1 MTGISFF
8 SFNGKRNPN
17 VIPLQGKKRPAW
29 APLERTFLE
38 VPHYPGGRLIRT
50 QTKMRKI
57 IVPVA
62 LFYESMEEAEKLKEE
77 IANWLITDQPQELIF
92 DDEKDRT
99 YLAVIDESF
108 DPQQLVNLGEGVL
121 TFVCEMPYK
130 LGLTKT
136 VEFEMNG
143 RDLIGNVQN
152 KGTVESEP
160 KFTIHVEN
168 PSTFIDISRKKE
180 EETQHFRMGYPVSV
194 EERTVEKEQLVMHDE
209 MKTMVG
215 WTQNGPNTD
224 EGENTGTLK
233 SDGDRFVIDNFG
245 AGSKWHGGVARK
257 SLKEPLQDFTIEAIV
272 ECWNQNSAHSMGRVE
287 IYLLDVNSDIIAKL
301 TMAEV
306 HLNVASNYGEIRA
319 GKIKEGH
326 HIISTTGDSPWTW
339 NDFFGRLRLTRVGN
353 FWAADIARIL
363 PGGVYDSESYREYF
377 DVEEKYSKNQLAQV
391 MVHIGGWQEVK
402 RLNASVNDI
411 KVWKFNKTTTLEA
424 PYIVRKGD
432 VVEIDTADASIKING
447 KDAIYTKDL
456 FGDFINV
463 EKGANQIEIFP
474 SDIGQVEVTYRERYL

>member
-1 MTGISFF
+1 MGKLNFT
-8 SFNGKRNPN
+8 FNNIQKDYIQMLVGRKRPSWAPVKRNL
-17 VIPLQGKKRPAW
+17 VK
-29 APLERTFLE
+29 
-38 VPHYPGGRLIRT
+38 VPHRPGAFFMNTET
-50 QTKMRKI
+50 QERRIDVPIAIKAKKDMADLQKI
-57 IVPVA
+57 KEDLA
-62 LFYESMEEAEKLKEE
+62 EWLFTE
-77 IANWLITDQPQELIF
+77 QPTELIF
-92 DDEKDRT
+92 DDELDRT
-99 YLAVIDESF
+99 YLALIDGSVDLEE
-108 DPQQLVNLGEGVL
+108 LVNRGKGII
-121 TFVCEMPYK
+121 TFVCPMPYK
-130 LGLTKT
+130 LGPTKT

-287 IYLLDVNSDIIAKL
+287 IYLLDVNSDVVAKL

-447 KDAIYTKDL
+447 KNAIYTKDL
-456 FGDFINV
+456 FGDFINI
-463 EKGANQIEIFP
+463 EKGMNQIEVYP
-474 SDIGQVEVTYRERYL
+474 SDIGQVEVAYRERYL

>member
-1 MTGISFF
+1 MSKLNFT
-8 SFNGKRNPN
+8 FNNIRKDYIQMLVGRKRPSWAPIKRNLVRAPHRPGAFFIN
-17 VIPLQGKKRPAW
+17 TETQERRIDVPIVIKAKKDIADLQKVKEDLAAW
-29 APLERTFLE
+29 LVTE
-38 VPHYPGGRLIRT
+38 
-50 QTKMRKI
+50 
-57 IVPVA
+57 
-62 LFYESMEEAEKLKEE
+62 
-77 IANWLITDQPQELIF
+77 QPSELIF
-92 DDEKDRT
+92 DDELDRT
-99 YLAVIDESF
+99 YMALIDGSF
-108 DPQQLVNLGEGVL
+108 DAEELVNRGKGII
-121 TFVCEMPYK
+121 TFICVMPYK
-130 LGLTKT
+130 LGPNRKIDLKLEGSRLITNILN
-136 VEFEMNG
+136 NG
-143 RDLIGNVQN
+143 
-152 KGTVESEP
+152 SEYSDANF
-160 KFTIHVEN
+160 KIKVEN

-287 IYLLDVNSDIIAKL
+287 IYLLDVNSDVIAKL

-456 FGDFINV
+456 FGDFINI
-463 EKGANQIEIFP
+463 EKGMNQIEVFP

>member
-1 MTGISFF
+1 MSKLNFT
-8 SFNGKRNPN
+8 FNNIRKDYIQMLVGRKRPSWAPIKRNLVRAPHRPGAFFIN
-17 VIPLQGKKRPAW
+17 TETQERRIDVPIVIKAKKDIADLQKVKEDLAAW
-29 APLERTFLE
+29 LVTE
-38 VPHYPGGRLIRT
+38 
-50 QTKMRKI
+50 
-57 IVPVA
+57 
-62 LFYESMEEAEKLKEE
+62 
-77 IANWLITDQPQELIF
+77 QPSELIF
-92 DDEKDRT
+92 DDELDRA
-99 YLAVIDESF
+99 YLALIDGSF
-108 DPQQLVNLGEGVL
+108 DAEELVNRGKGII
-121 TFVCEMPYK
+121 TFICAMPYK
-130 LGLTKT
+130 LGPNRKIDLKLEGSRLITNILN
-136 VEFEMNG
+136 NG
-143 RDLIGNVQN
+143 
-152 KGTVESEP
+152 SEYSDANF
-160 KFTIHVEN
+160 KIKVEN

-287 IYLLDVNSDIIAKL
+287 IYLLDVNSDVIAKL

-456 FGDFINV
+456 FGDFINI
-463 EKGANQIEIFP
+463 EKGMNQIEVFP

>member
-1 MTGISFF
+1 MGSFK
-8 SFNGKRNPN
+8 FNGERKSYIHIKRGWSP
-17 VIPLQGKKRPAW
+17 PTW
-29 APLERTFLE
+29 APLKRNFLNT
-38 VPHYPGGRLIRT
+38 PGYPGARLLGTETDPRPLPIPVGV
-50 QTKMRKI
+50 
-57 IVPVA
+57 IVPKGA
-62 LFYESMEEAEKLKEE
+62 NLETLKEE
-77 IANWLITDQPQELIF
+77 IAGWLITEQPAELIF
-92 DDEKDRT
+92 DEMPDRT
-99 YLAVIDESF
+99 YMAFVDEDFDIDKF
-108 DPQQLVNLGEGVL
+108 MDIGQGTLKFICPI
-121 TFVCEMPYK
+121 PYK
-130 LGLTKT
+130 LGPTRKT
-136 VEFEMNG
+136 DFKLEG
-143 RDLIGNVQN
+143 SRLITNITNSGSKYSN
-152 KGTVESEP
+152 P
-160 KFTIHVEN
+160 KFKIKVEN

-180 EETQHFRMGYPVSV
+180 VEIQHFRMGYPVSV

-287 IYLLDVNSDIIAKL
+287 IYLLDVNSDVIAKL

>member
-1 MTGISFF
+1 MSSFT
-8 SFNGKRNPN
+8 FNNQRKEYIQIEKGWSP
-17 VIPLQGKKRPAW
+17 PTW
-29 APLERTFLE
+29 APLKRNFLKT
-38 VPHYPGGRLIRT
+38 PGYPGARLLGTDTDPRPLPVPVG
-50 QTKMRKI
+50 I
-57 IVPVA
+57 IVPDRTD
-62 LFYESMEEAEKLKEE
+62 LETLKEE
-77 IANWLITDQPQELIF
+77 IADWLITEQPAELVF
-92 DDEKDRT
+92 DVKPDRT
-99 YLAVIDESF
+99 YIAVIDEDFNIDDFVS
-108 DPQQLVNLGEGVL
+108 LGKGTL
-121 TFVCEMPYK
+121 KFICPMPYK
-130 LGLTKT
+130 LGPNRNIDFRLEGSRLITNISN
-136 VEFEMNG
+136 NG
-143 RDLIGNVQN
+143 SKYSD
-152 KGTVESEP
+152 P
-160 KFTIHVEN
+160 KFTIKVEN

-215 WTQNGPNTD
+215 WTQTGPNTD

-432 VVEIDTADASIKING
+432 VVEIDTTDASIKING

-456 FGDFINV
+456 FGDFINI
-463 EKGANQIEIFP
+463 EKGMNQIEIFP
-474 SDIGQVEVTYRERYL
+474 SDIGQVEVAYRERYL